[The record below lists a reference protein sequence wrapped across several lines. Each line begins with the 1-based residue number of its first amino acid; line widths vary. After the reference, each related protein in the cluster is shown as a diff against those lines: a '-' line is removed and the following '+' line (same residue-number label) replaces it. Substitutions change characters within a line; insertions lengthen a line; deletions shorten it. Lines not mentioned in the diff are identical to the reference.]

1 MSFRLWPASR
11 PARVF
16 AFAFGLPALSAAVL
30 AAAAANA
37 HGIAGNRFFPATLAT
52 DDPAVADELSLPTVS
67 YLKTGDDPA
76 ATETDVAGE
85 WSKRLTSKLG
95 VSFAGAWTRLSTS
108 GAGDASGFQNLETT
122 IKYQAL
128 TSAEHEAI
136 VSVGVSG
143 EWGGVGS
150 DRVGAEATGTVTPT
164 LYFGKGAGDLPE
176 SLAWARPLAV
186 TGVVGYAIPTR
197 GHELV
202 ADPEC
207 DACAPIR
214 QTTTRSLTYGLSL
227 QYSLRYLSAHVKD
240 YGLPT
245 FVNQLTPL
253 VEFAATT
260 PVENGHGERTTGTV
274 NPGVIWSGRH
284 MQLGLEAQVPINRD
298 SGKTVGVLFQV
309 HWFLDDLF
317 PHSIGKPIW

>member
-1 MSFRLWPASR
+1 MFDNR
-11 PARVF
+11 PARRAVT
-16 AFAFGLPALSAAVL
+16 ACGMGLLALSASVL
-30 AAAAANA
+30 ATSPAAA

-52 DDPAVADELSLPTVS
+52 DDPAVADELSLPTIS
-67 YLKTGDDPA
+67 WMKSGDDPA
-76 ATETDVAGE
+76 ADQTDVSGE
-85 WSKRLTSKLG
+85 YSKRLTRTLG
-95 VSFAGAWTRLSTS
+95 VSFGGAWTRLNTP
-108 GAGDASGFQNLETT
+108 GAGHASGFQNLETT
-122 IKYQAL
+122 LKWQAL
-128 TSAEHEAI
+128 TNAEHEAI
-136 VSVGVSG
+136 VSFGVSG
-143 EWGGVGS
+143 EWGGTGS
-150 DRVGAEATGTVTPT
+150 DRVGAEEIGTVTPT

-176 SLAWARPLAV
+176 SLDWARPLAV

-197 GHELV
+197 SHELV
-202 ADPEC
+202 ADPDC

-214 QTTTRSLTYGLSL
+214 QATTRSLTYGLTL

-260 PVENGHGERTTGTV
+260 PVANGHGERTTGTV